1 MTYATML
8 AVAAGSCAALSLGAW
23 LFLHS
28 ERFGA
33 LPAGDELDAL
43 RRSPNW
49 SEEHGG
55 FRNPIPTPRMADD
68 AGFLRTLAEYVLTPR
83 PYAAPEKPLPTQ
95 KPDLRALPID
105 KDCVIWL
112 GHSSFFLQL
121 GGRRILIDPVLS
133 GSGGPVSL
141 STRAFPGSD
150 VLTPGDL
157 PDIDILL
164 LSHDHWD
171 HLDHETLKALRPRIA
186 SVVCGLGNGAHLRR
200 WGFEPSRIHEG
211 DWGQAFRFGPLTVR
225 LTEARHYSGRGFT
238 THKALWCGFILET
251 SGEIS
256 GENAGETRRLFFS
269 GDSGY
274 GPHFAR
280 IGREHGPFDLAL
292 LECGQYDRRWPFIH
306 MKPEETAQAAEDLR
320 ARALL
325 PAHNG
330 KFCIAYHGWREPLE
344 RVSAAS
350 AGRPYRLVTPHIGEQ
365 ATPWDGLAPSLRWWE

>member
-1 MTYATML
+1 MTTATLL
-8 AVAAGSCAALSLGAW
+8 AVAAGSLSALSLGAW

-33 LPAGDELDAL
+33 LPSNEEQEAL

-49 SEEHGG
+49 SDASGA

-83 PYAAPEKPLPTQ
+83 PYASPEKPLPAV
-95 KPDLRALPID
+95 KPDLCGLPPD

-112 GHSSFFLQL
+112 GHSSFFIQL
-121 GGRRILIDPVLS
+121 GGKRILIDPVLS
-133 GSGGPVSL
+133 GSGGPISL
-141 STRAFPGSD
+141 STRAFAGSD
-150 VLTPGDL
+150 VVTPDEV

-164 LSHDHWD
+164 ISHDHWD
-171 HLDHETLKALRPRIA
+171 HLDHKTLKALRPRIA
-186 SVVCGLGNGAHLRR
+186 GIVCGLGTGAHLRR
-200 WGFEPSRIHEG
+200 WGFAPSRIHEG
-211 DWGQAFRFGPLTVR
+211 DWGQSFTFGPLTVR

-251 SGEIS
+251 AE
-256 GENAGETRRLFFS
+256 RRLFFS

-280 IGREHGPFDLAL
+280 LGSEHGPFDLAL

-306 MKPEETAQAAEDLR
+306 MKPEETAQAAEDLK
-320 ARALL
+320 AKTLF

-344 RVSAAS
+344 RVSDAS
-350 AGRPYRLVTPHIGEQ
+350 LGRPYRLITPRIGEI
-365 ATPWDGLAPSLRWWE
+365 AAPWDGEAPDERWWE

>member
-1 MTYATML
+1 MTNTALL
-8 AVAAGSCAALSLGAW
+8 AVAAGSLSAASLGAW

-33 LPAGDELDAL
+33 LPEGDELNAL

-49 SEEHGG
+49 SEKTGG
-55 FRNPIPTPRMADD
+55 FLNPIPTPRMADD
-68 AGFLRTLAEYVLTPR
+68 AGFLRTMAEYVLTPR
-83 PYAAPEKPLPTQ
+83 PYASPEKTLPAV
-95 KPDLRALPID
+95 KPDLYALPPD

-112 GHSSFFLQL
+112 GHSSFFIQL
-121 GGRRILIDPVLS
+121 GGKRILIDPVLS
-133 GSGGPVSL
+133 GSGGPISL

-150 VLTPGDL
+150 VLSPDDL
-157 PDIDILL
+157 PPIDLL
-164 LSHDHWD
+164 LISHDHWD
-171 HLDHETLKALRPRIA
+171 HLDFRTLKALLPRIA
-186 SVVCGLGNGAHLRR
+186 SVVCGMGTGAHLRR

-211 DWGQAFRFGPLTVR
+211 DWGQTFAFGQLTVQ

-251 SGEIS
+251 PE
-256 GENAGETRRLFFS
+256 RKLFFS

-274 GPHFAR
+274 GPHFSR
-280 IGREHGPFDLAL
+280 IGAEQGPFDLAL

-306 MKPEETAQAAEDLR
+306 MKPEETAQAAEDLK
-320 ARALL
+320 ARVLF

-344 RVSAAS
+344 RVNAAS
-350 AGRPYRLVTPHIGEQ
+350 KGRPYQLAMPRIGE
-365 ATPWDGLAPSLRWWE
+365 AFAPWDGSSPDEKWWE

>member
-8 AVAAGSCAALSLGAW
+8 AVAAGSFAALSLGAW

-33 LPAGDELDAL
+33 LPGGDELEAL

-49 SEEHGG
+49 CEAEGRFQNSM
-55 FRNPIPTPRMADD
+55 PTPRMADD

-83 PYAAPEKPLPTQ
+83 PYAAPEHPLPTV
-95 KPDLRALPID
+95 KPDLASLPPEAD
-105 KDCVIWL
+105 LVIWL

-121 GGRRILIDPVLS
+121 GGKRILIDPVLS

-150 VLTPGDL
+150 VLTPGEL
-157 PDIDILL
+157 PDIDFLL
-164 LSHDHWD
+164 ITHDHWD

-186 SVVCGLGNGAHLRR
+186 NVVCGLGNGAHLRR
-200 WGFEPSRIHEG
+200 WNFEPSRIHEG

-238 THKALWCGFILET
+238 THRALWCGFILET
-251 SGEIS
+251 PE
-256 GENAGETRRLFFS
+256 RRLFFS

-274 GPHFAR
+274 GPHFSR
-280 IGREHGPFDLAL
+280 IGTEHGPFDLAL

-320 ARALL
+320 AQALF

-350 AGRPYRLVTPHIGEQ
+350 TGRPFRLVTPRIGE
-365 ATPWDGLAPSLRWWE
+365 AFAPWDGVTPSTRWWE